1 MSGKF
6 VLRKDAA
13 GGFRFNLVASNG
25 EVIASSESYVRKD
38 SALGGIDSVRRNAA
52 DAVVD
57 DQTVE

>member
-6 VLRKDAA
+6 ALRKDTA

-25 EVIASSESYVRKD
+25 EVIASSESYVRED
-38 SALGGIDSVRRNAA
+38 SALGGIDPVRRNAA